1 MAAAPRF
8 ESVPQGESGVRR
20 LFDLYRA
27 HGAADYIGE
36 PISQTSHAC
45 QAGMLAELS
54 GCPPD
59 VCVGAFLH
67 DVGHLLSLDDELG
80 DGLEMMGDVGV
91 LNHEGLGA
99 DIALTVG
106 LPVGTAEIVRLH
118 DADIALTVGLPVG
131 TAEIIRNHINA
142 KRWLVTTREG
152 YHDKLSDASKETF
165 KYQGGKMSDAERKAF
180 EESAHFKT
188 HIQMRQWD
196 EAAKDDSEHMAK
208 KIETQYNVNH
218 WEAMA
223 LALLKYESRGRRRR
237 CLDDA
242 PMHQCT
248 NALTTAAPTTAVRA
262 HEHRWSHG
270 MVRWRAHAPGDRSGC
285 SCTQPSPLWPHLR
298 VRLAPDRGVP
308 TLH

>member
-1 MAAAPRF
+1 VA
-8 ESVPQGESGVRR
+8 R
-20 LFDLYRA
+20 LGGRCNA
-27 HGAADYIGE
+27 
-36 PISQTSHAC
+36 S
-45 QAGMLAELS
+45 
-54 GCPPD
+54 

-91 LNHEGLGA
+91 LNHEGLG
-99 DIALTVG
+99 
-106 LPVGTAEIVRLH
+106 
-118 DADIALTVGLPVG
+118 ADIALTVGLPVG

-223 LALLKYESRGRRRR
+223 LALLK
-237 CLDDA
+237 
-242 PMHQCT
+242 
-248 NALTTAAPTTAVRA
+248 
-262 HEHRWSHG
+262 
-270 MVRWRAHAPGDRSGC
+270 
-285 SCTQPSPLWPHLR
+285 
-298 VRLAPDRGVP
+298 
-308 TLH
+308 